1 MNSVIF
7 MPSVMP
13 RCGGGGDAELSTVL
27 LTLLIVGVILIIL
40 GILINILHIK
50 FSQGF
55 GHTPISWTDIKPSID
70 NTFLG
75 GFCANLGGIV
85 VGAAALIGLS
95 AGVYWIIV
103 TL

>member
-1 MNSVIF
+1 MNRIMF

-27 LTLLIVGVILIIL
+27 LTFAIVGVILIIL

-50 FSQGF
+50 FSRGF
-55 GHTPISWTDIKPSID
+55 DGTPISWADIKPSID

-75 GFCANLGGIV
+75 GFCANLGCIFI
-85 VGAAALIGLS
+85 AASALIGLV
-95 AGVYWIIV
+95 AGIYYCIV
-103 TL
+103 SL

>member
-7 MPSVMP
+7 MPH
-13 RCGGGGDAELSTVL
+13 CGGGGDVELSTVL
-27 LTLLIVGVILIIL
+27 LTFAIVGVILIIL

-55 GHTPISWTDIKPSID
+55 GASIRWADIKPGTDDI
-70 NTFLG
+70 TLG
-75 GFCANLGGIV
+75 GFCGFLGSMAI
-85 VGAAALIGLS
+85 ASAALVGLG
-95 AGVYWIIV
+95 AGVYWCII